1 MNAIAL
7 PQDRSTFL
15 RRVLLVDAA
24 TCLATGAL
32 LVIDAAPLSS
42 MLALPLELLR
52 YSGFSLFPIAV
63 FMALVATRAT
73 PPRAGVWL
81 VIGGNVGW
89 VLGSLLV
96 MALFSPAPL
105 GYAFVAAQAVAVAL
119 LAELE
124 YVGLRKAAS

>member
-1 MNAIAL
+1 MSAIAV
-7 PQDRSTFL
+7 PHDRSTFL

-24 TCLATGAL
+24 TCVATGAL
-32 LVIDAAPLSS
+32 LVIDAAPLAA

-52 YSGFSLFPIAV
+52 YAGLSLFPIAV

-81 VIGGNVGW
+81 VIAGNVGW

-96 MALFSPAPL
+96 MAAFSPTLL
-105 GYAFVAAQAVAVAL
+105 GHAFVAAQAAAVAL
-119 LAELE
+119 LAWLE
-124 YVGLRKAAS
+124 YVGLRRM

>member
-32 LVIDAAPLSS
+32 LVIDAAPLAS
-42 MLALPLELLR
+42 MLALPFELLR
-52 YSGFSLFPIAV
+52 YAGFSLFPIAV

-81 VIGGNVGW
+81 VIAGNVAW
-89 VLGSLLV
+89 VLGSALV
-96 MALFSPAPL
+96 MALCSPTLL
-105 GYAFVAAQAVAVAL
+105 GYAFVGAQAAAVAL

-124 YVGLRKAAS
+124 YVGLRRLAA